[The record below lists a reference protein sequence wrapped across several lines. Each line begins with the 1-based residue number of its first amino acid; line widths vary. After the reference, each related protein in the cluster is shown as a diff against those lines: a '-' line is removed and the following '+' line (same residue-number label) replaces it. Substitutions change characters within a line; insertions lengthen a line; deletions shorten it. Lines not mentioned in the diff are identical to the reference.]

1 MHALSPLALA
11 ALIVATAP
19 AFADEAKKPGTVFKD
34 CKDCPEMVVLPAG
47 SFTMGT
53 PDDEVGRQPDEG
65 PLHDVT
71 FAKPFAISRYQITAG
86 ELDAYLKA
94 TGVKLAD
101 GDARPGRECIA
112 GKPRYQQGP
121 RQPAVCVDYNDV
133 KNYAAWLSKKTGKHY
148 RMLSEAEREYGA
160 RAGSAGPFPF
170 PFDEGKE
177 YSIAK
182 HANTYGASDGY
193 NFTSPVGSFP
203 PNAFGVYDM
212 HGNVYEWVADCW
224 HDHYN
229 GAPATAARGWRKS
242 ASWCRSAATTGRAAD
257 LLALGQ
263 PQQCGPQRPRR
274 LDRLPR
280 GARTLTQNE
289 EGRSDDTAPAFSNPS
304 KEPGS
309 ELLGEQRQPFV
320 QGREQAVVEVVPA
333 QLEDGVVG

>member
-101 GDARPGRECIA
+101 GDARRPRMHRRQAALPARPSPAGGVRRLQRREELRRLAVEEDRQALPHAQRGRA
-112 GKPRYQQGP
+112 RVRRPR
-121 RQPAVCVDYNDV
+121 RQRRP
-133 KNYAAWLSKKTGKHY
+133 L
-148 RMLSEAEREYGA
+148 
-160 RAGSAGPFPF
+160 PF

-229 GAPATAARGWRKS
+229 GARATAARGWRKS
-242 ASWCRSAATTGRAAD
+242 ASWCRSAATTGASRRSSRARAT
-257 LLALGQ
+257 ATM
-263 PQQCGPQRPRR
+263 RPPATAATGSASAWR
-274 LDRLPR
+274 
-280 GARTLTQNE
+280 AN
-289 EGRSDDTAPAFSNPS
+289 SD
-304 KEPGS
+304 S
-309 ELLGEQRQPFV
+309 E
-320 QGREQAVVEVVPA
+320 
-333 QLEDGVVG
+333 